1 MREESVSERQAELE
15 EKLKRTREYL
25 DRKGLDGVYL
35 KRRSNFAWITCGG
48 DNRIVDHSED
58 GWSGVLVTRDRAVL
72 ITDNTEMPRI
82 VDEELRGLPLERYE
96 YNWYKAGL
104 EESILSV
111 CSSADVECDTQIEGL
126 KRLSPD
132 FDRIQYQLTQPELT
146 RFRSLGQETS
156 HVFTQIGH
164 EIEPGM
170 EETRV
175 AAMVGGELMKRNIQP
190 QLVLVACDN
199 RISDY
204 RHPIP
209 TLQRIS
215 RYVMYVAVAVKWG
228 LNLSITRFVHF
239 GPLPAELLRKKDA
252 LLNIDARLI
261 HNTRPGRKIADIF
274 RQHRENFARFGYP
287 DEWMKLHQGG
297 SASYRIRD
305 VKATLDTPETELV
318 LLHQAY
324 AWNPSIA
331 GIKSEDTILVLEDG
345 NEIIS
350 EDESWPLVSIE
361 VDGDEVKRPDILLR
375 R

>member
-1 MREESVSERQAELE
+1 MNEEAASGKRSEFE

-25 DRKGLDGVYL
+25 DRQRLDGVYL

-48 DNRIVDHSED
+48 DNRIVDHSEE
-58 GWSGVLVTRDRAVL
+58 GWSGVLVTKKQAVL
-72 ITDNTEMPRI
+72 VTDNTEMPRI
-82 VDEELRGLPLERYE
+82 VDEELPGLPIERYE
-96 YNWYKAGL
+96 YTWYKAGL
-104 EESILSV
+104 TESIVAV
-111 CSSADVECDTQIEGL
+111 CGSANVACDLQIEGL
-126 KRLSPD
+126 KRIEAD
-132 FDRIQYQLTQPELT
+132 FDRIQYQLTRQELD
-146 RFRSLGQETS
+146 RFRLLGRETS
-156 HVFTQIGH
+156 RSFTRIGH
-164 EIEPGM
+164 EIKPGM
-170 EETRV
+170 AETEV
-175 AAMVGGELMKRNIQP
+175 AAMVSCELMKKNIQP

-209 TLQRIS
+209 TEQKIS

-239 GPLPAELLRKKDA
+239 ATPPAEVVRKQQA
-252 LLNIDARLI
+252 ILNISARLI
-261 HNTRPGRKIADIF
+261 HNTRPGRKIVDIF
-274 RQHRENFARFGYP
+274 RQHRDNFARFGYP

-305 VKATLDTPETELV
+305 VKATLDTPDTELV

-331 GIKSEDTILVLEDG
+331 GVKSEDTILVLEDG

-350 EDESWPLVSIE
+350 EDADWPLASID
-361 VDGDEVKRPDILLR
+361 VDGEEVRRPEILVK
-375 R
+375 

>member
-1 MREESVSERQAELE
+1 MNINSVTEKRSEFE
-15 EKLKRTREYL
+15 EKLNRTREYL
-25 DRKGLDGVYL
+25 DRKELDGVYL

-58 GWSGVLVTRDRAVL
+58 GWSGVLVTKDRAVL

-82 VDEELRGLPLERYE
+82 VKEEVRGLPLEEHE
-96 YNWYKAGL
+96 YTWYRTGL
-104 EESILSV
+104 REAILEV
-111 CSSADVECDTQIEGL
+111 CGSRHVACDIEIQEL
-126 KRLSPD
+126 NRLGPD
-132 FDRIQYQLTQPELT
+132 FDRIQYRLTAQELD
-146 RFRSLGQETS
+146 RFRALGRETS
-156 HVFTQIGH
+156 RVFTRIGH
-164 EIEPGM
+164 AIQPGM
-170 EETRV
+170 AEVDV
-175 AAMVGGELMKRNIQP
+175 AAMVSCELMKKSIQP
-190 QLVLVACDN
+190 QLVLVACDT

-209 TLQRIS
+209 TEQKIE

-239 GPLPAELLRKKDA
+239 ENPPEELVRKKEA
-252 LLNIDARLI
+252 ILNIDARLI

-274 RQHRENFARFGYP
+274 RLHRDNFTRFGYP

-297 SASYRIRD
+297 STSYRIRD
-305 VKATLDTPETELV
+305 VKATLDTPDTELV
-318 LLHQAY
+318 MLHQAY

-331 GIKSEDTILVLEDG
+331 GVKSEDTILVLEDR

-350 EDESWPLVSIE
+350 EDENWPLVSIE
-361 VDGDEVKRPDILLR
+361 INGDEVKRADILVR